1 LEEEAEDVVEED
13 YGYVID
19 SDDENS
25 DEEDEDDEDLGGED
39 GRNHGRWTTS
49 KQKASMTCR

>member
-1 LEEEAEDVVEED
+1 VVEED

-39 GRNHGRWTTS
+39 GEEP
-49 KQKASMTCR
+49 